1 MMKALGLY
9 THTHTHTH
17 THTGTLNEI
26 LRNEKGIT
34 LVVLVVTII
43 VLLILAGISIQAI
56 THTGIFSNAKQVEL
70 ENKRGQVLEYLK
82 LKLIN
87 EQTDRKSTRLNSSH

>member
-1 MMKALGLY
+1 MSKEENNEKTIWWKPCGC

-56 THTGIFSNAKQVEL
+56 THTGIFSNAKQAEL

-87 EQTDRKSTRLNSSH
+87 EQA